1 MKSGVFPP
9 LETLVLQTEPTGF
22 FTPLKKNYFCVFDMF
37 SSFLAVV
44 PEAGDLLR
52 REGPGLL
59 DAVCLMAEER
69 EYDFMTRHSAKQA
82 NSVKGFDNSSVHSTV
97 AVCHPENDQH
107 FLNISAQLSQ
117 TDL

>member
-1 MKSGVFPP
+1 MKKGGFFPP
-9 LETLVLQTEPTGF
+9 SGNTYITDRVTGF
-22 FTPLKKNYFCVFDMF
+22 FTPLKKNNFCVFDVF

-69 EYDFMTRHSAKQA
+69 E
-82 NSVKGFDNSSVHSTV
+82 
-97 AVCHPENDQH
+97 
-107 FLNISAQLSQ
+107 
-117 TDL
+117 

>member
-22 FTPLKKNYFCVFDMF
+22 FTPLKKKYFCVFDVF

-82 NSVKGFDNSSVHSTV
+82 NSVKGFDNSSMHRG
-97 AVCHPENDQH
+97 C
-107 FLNISAQLSQ
+107 LSSRE
-117 TDL
+117 